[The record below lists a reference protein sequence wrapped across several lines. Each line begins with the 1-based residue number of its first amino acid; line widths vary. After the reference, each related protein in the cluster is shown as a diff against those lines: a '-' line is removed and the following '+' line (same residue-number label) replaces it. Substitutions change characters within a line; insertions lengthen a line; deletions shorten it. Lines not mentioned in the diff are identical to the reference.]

1 MGTIAFRGLTKDYGA
16 VVAVDRLTGD
26 VEPGRVTAFLGPNGS
41 GKTTSMRILLGLTSA
56 TTGSATIDG
65 RPYRELARPTRV
77 VGAVLDPGFHPNRT
91 GRQHMRIAALQAGVS
106 DVRVDA
112 LLDMMDLTGVADR
125 WVRGYSL
132 GMRQRL
138 GLAAALVGDPHVLVL
153 DEPFNGLDP
162 DGIQIMRAFL
172 TGFAGRGGTVLLS
185 SHLLSEVAH
194 IADDALILNRGRLV
208 AAGPIDELTDN
219 ASDLES
225 AFRTLIHQEIRS

>member
-1 MGTIAFRGLTKDYGA
+1 M
-16 VVAVDRLTGD
+16 
-26 VEPGRVTAFLGPNGS
+26 
-41 GKTTSMRILLGLTSA
+41 
-56 TTGSATIDG
+56 G
-65 RPYRELARPTRV
+65 RPTPT
-77 VGAVLDPGFHPNRT
+77 PRT
-91 GRQHMRIAALQAGVS
+91 GRR
-106 DVRVDA
+106 DFDTRVQDFGA
-112 LLDMMDLTGVADR
+112 ADR

-162 DGIQIMRAFL
+162 DGIQVMRAFL